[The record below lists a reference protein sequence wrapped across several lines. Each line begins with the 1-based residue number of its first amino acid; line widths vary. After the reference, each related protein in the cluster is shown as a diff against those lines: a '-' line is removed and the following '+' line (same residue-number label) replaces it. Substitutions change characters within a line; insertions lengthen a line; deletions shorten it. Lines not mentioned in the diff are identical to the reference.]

1 MHYLTLP
8 TKPGW
13 SHMPRI
19 VRLAAVSI
27 YVHADDHAPPHFH
40 VVGPNTDIQVEIE
53 TLQVMRGRFRATDLA
68 QAISWA
74 AENRALLRAKWR
86 EYNERD

>member
-1 MHYLTLP
+1 
-8 TKPGW
+8 
-13 SHMPRI
+13 MPRI

-40 VVGPNTDIQVEIE
+40 VVGADTNIQVTIE
-53 TLQVMRGRFRATDLA
+53 TLQVMRGRFRPADLA
-68 QAISWA
+68 SAISWA
-74 AENRALLRAKWR
+74 AENQTLLRAKWN